1 MKTKLIALGDSIIK
15 GVLLNI
21 ETTGQMHYALADN
34 NIVDQVAQHLRV
46 EPVNLGKMGCTIE
59 VGERILDRHLAS
71 MENANYAL
79 LCYGGNDSDYD
90 WRAIA
95 QSPEAEHMPKTPI
108 SVFEKTYARIIDKL
122 RQAGITPLVMS
133 LPAMDAERYF
143 EFFTSKFSA
152 GEKSNVLEWIKGST
166 DTIWAGH
173 ELYNDAVKRVAN
185 AADVPLIDVSMAFK
199 DLRKCLCADGIHP
212 SRAGQANIATAI
224 AHAII

>member
-21 ETTGQMHYALADN
+21 ETNGQTHYALADN
-34 NIVDQVAQHLRV
+34 NIVDQVAHHLRV

-59 VGERILDRHLAS
+59 VGERILDRHLAG
-71 MENANYAL
+71 MENVKYAL

-95 QSPEAEHMPKTPI
+95 QSPNEEHLPKTSI
-108 SVFEKTYARIIDKL
+108 SVFEKTYARMIDKL

-152 GEKSNVLEWIKGST
+152 GEKSNVLEWLKGST

-185 AADVPLIDVSMAFK
+185 AADVSLIDVSMSFK

>member
-21 ETTGQMHYALADN
+21 ETTGQMHYALVEN

-71 MENANYAL
+71 IENANYAL

-95 QSPEAEHMPKTPI
+95 QSPKAEHMPKTPI
-108 SVFEKTYARIIDKL
+108 SVFEKTYARMIDKL
-122 RQAGITPLVMS
+122 CQAGITPLIMS

-143 EFFTSKFSA
+143 EFFTSNFSTS
-152 GEKSNVLEWIKGST
+152 EKNNVLQWLKGSI

-185 AADVPLIDVSMAFK
+185 AADVPLIDVSMSFK
-199 DLRKCLCADGIHP
+199 DLSKCLCADGIHP
-212 SRAGQANIATAI
+212 NRAGQANIATAI
-224 AHAII
+224 AHAMI